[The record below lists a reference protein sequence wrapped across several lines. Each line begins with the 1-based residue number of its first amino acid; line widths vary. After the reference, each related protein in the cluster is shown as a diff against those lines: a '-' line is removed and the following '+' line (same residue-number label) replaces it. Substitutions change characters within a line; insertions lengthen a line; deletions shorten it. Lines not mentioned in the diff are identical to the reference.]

1 MSVPWFQCARPDW
14 ALAPREASP
23 NITPHNSSTLLSH
36 PSLRP
41 STQPHTPGRLSH
53 RAACQFA
60 ARLSKFPR
68 RTCPDPFHFAV
79 ERSDSLTVAHA
90 PGDPFAGP
98 PSPARVSH
106 PPTPPPNTL
115 RPPSDRAPRPPPSD
129 TAPRPPLLSSPLHR
143 RPPPRPRLLMS
154 AYISHAPNPTIA
166 ASSPAAPAHSS
177 AGSSAD
183 VAAGPA
189 GGPAHHGNASVS
201 PVNGGGAIK
210 PSMPTIVSSNGTAPP
225 DHARKSSVHIKQMP
239 PATGPPAIKFGAL
252 SSPAPAHSTL
262 NVQTH
267 NPRVASPAHSPS
279 PIPHNPLSGGKPA
292 ELPTRPNLVF
302 GGQGPDGAEANRG
315 PNMPPHARRESSQSA
330 HGSFS
335 GRPGP
340 HYGGHPTYSPQ
351 PRTVMPNQHLG
362 PRGVAPTF
370 QPQNNSPFRQNRSP
384 AITPAALHQ
393 QQQFANPQGGM
404 PFYQPGPYPQQ
415 VRILPS
421 LSNPS
426 PAVEFYESVSPA
438 TASQTPSLRR
448 YPDPFPFSNGQYAQP
463 LTTHPN
469 QGMYNVPPQDAYNP
483 YYGQTFNGLQQSMH
497 YPGPGSP
504 GRGHHGYP
512 QQMQAQYGHAAY
524 GPPQAQSMSRTPSNM
539 SQPSIPQPST
549 PAMTNVNHIT
559 HTPSIPSA
567 SPAPSTAAFERPKK
581 QSKAIIIKNGKHIP
595 FPQAVQR

>member
-1 MSVPWFQCARPDW
+1 
-14 ALAPREASP
+14 
-23 NITPHNSSTLLSH
+23 
-36 PSLRP
+36 
-41 STQPHTPGRLSH
+41 
-53 RAACQFA
+53 
-60 ARLSKFPR
+60 
-68 RTCPDPFHFAV
+68 
-79 ERSDSLTVAHA
+79 
-90 PGDPFAGP
+90 
-98 PSPARVSH
+98 
-106 PPTPPPNTL
+106 
-115 RPPSDRAPRPPPSD
+115 
-129 TAPRPPLLSSPLHR
+129 
-143 RPPPRPRLLMS
+143 MS
-154 AYISHAPNPTIA
+154 ASISHAPNPTIA

-183 VAAGPA
+183 VAAAPA
-189 GGPAHHGNASVS
+189 GGPAHHGHASVS

-210 PSMPTIVSSNGTAPP
+210 PSMPTIVSSNGTAPI

-252 SSPAPAHSTL
+252 SSPAPAHSNL
-262 NVQTH
+262 NVQAQ

-279 PIPHNPLSGGKPA
+279 PIPHNPLSGGKPTD
-292 ELPTRPNLVF
+292 LPTRPNLVF
-302 GGQGPDGAEANRG
+302 GGQQGPDGAEANRG

-340 HYGGHPTYSPQ
+340 HYSHPTYSPQ

-370 QPQNNSPFRQNRSP
+370 QPQANSPFRQNRSP
-384 AITPAALHQ
+384 AITPASLHQ
-393 QQQFANPQGGM
+393 QQQFANPQGM

-415 VRILPS
+415 VCILS
-421 LSNPS
+421 SMSNPT
-426 PAVEFYESVSPA
+426 PAVEYCKSASPA
-438 TASQTPSLRR
+438 TASRIAQLWR
-448 YPDPFPFSNGQYAQP
+448 YPAPFPSSNREYAQP

-483 YYGQTFNGLQQSMH
+483 YYTQNFTGLQQSMH

-559 HTPSIPSA
+559 HTPSITSA
-567 SPAPSTAAFERPKK
+567 SPAPSSAAFERPKK
-581 QSKAIIIKNGKHIP
+581 QSKAIIIKNGKHT
-595 FPQAVQR
+595 FPQRAVKC